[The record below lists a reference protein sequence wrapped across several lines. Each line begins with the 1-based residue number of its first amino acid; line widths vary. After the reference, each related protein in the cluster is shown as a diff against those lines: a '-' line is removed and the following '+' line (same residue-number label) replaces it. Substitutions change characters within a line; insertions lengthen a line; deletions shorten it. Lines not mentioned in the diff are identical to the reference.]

1 VLDEPFTTLDVTG
14 VALLEKLIQDYSS
27 QGGAVLVTTHHPLS
41 VNDLT
46 QLTLGRRPEA
56 AGELGMS
63 KVQSTLTKAFAS
75 TLRRDLLIAYK
86 KKSDLFNPFMF
97 FLIVATLFPI
107 GISPEPE
114 KLSEISAGVLWISAL
129 LAALLAMDNL
139 FRADYEDGSLEQLML
154 SPHPLYFL
162 VLAKNIAH
170 WLVSGLPVVLVSP
183 LIAYMLSLPEGAYI
197 TLFLTLLLGTPV
209 LSLLGSIG
217 VALTVGLGS
226 RGLILAVITLPM
238 SVPVLIAGTLAV
250 TQTLNGAEL
259 SGFLAIMGAMLVAAL
274 TLAPLA
280 SAAALRISVN

>member
-1 VLDEPFTTLDVTG
+1 M
-14 VALLEKLIQDYSS
+14 S
-27 QGGAVLVTTHHPLS
+27 
-41 VNDLT
+41 
-46 QLTLGRRPEA
+46 A
-56 AGELGMS
+56 AR
-63 KVQSTLTKAFAS
+63 STLAGAIVA

-86 KKSDLFNPFMF
+86 RKNDLFNPFMF
-97 FLIVATLFPI
+97 FVLVATLFPI

-114 KLSEISAGVLWISAL
+114 ALGEISAGVLWISAL
-129 LAALLAMDNL
+129 LASLLAMDNL
-139 FRADYEDGSLEQLML
+139 FRADFEDGSLELLML

-183 LIAYMLSLPEGAYI
+183 LIAYMLNFPEGAYS
-197 TLFLTLLLGTPV
+197 TLVLTLLLGTPV

-238 SVPVLIAGTLAV
+238 SVPVLIAGTLTV
-250 TQTLNGAEL
+250 SQTLEGASL
-259 SGFLAIMGAMLVAAL
+259 SGYLAIMGAMLVAAL

>member
-1 VLDEPFTTLDVTG
+1 MNKARSTL
-14 VALLEKLIQDYSS
+14 AE
-27 QGGAVLVTTHHPLS
+27 AVL
-41 VNDLT
+41 
-46 QLTLGRRPEA
+46 A
-56 AGELGMS
+56 
-63 KVQSTLTKAFAS
+63 

-86 KKSDLFNPFMF
+86 RKNDLFNPFMF
-97 FLIVATLFPI
+97 FVLVATLFPI

-114 KLSEISAGVLWISAL
+114 VLREISAGVLWISAL
-129 LAALLAMDNL
+129 LASLLAMDNL
-139 FRADYEDGSLEQLML
+139 FRADFEDGSLELLML

-162 VLAKNIAH
+162 VLAKNVAH

-183 LIAYMLSLPEGAYI
+183 LIAYMLNFPEGAYS
-197 TLFLTLLLGTPV
+197 TLVLTLLLGTPV

-238 SVPVLIAGTLAV
+238 SVPVLIAGTLTV
-250 TQTLNGAEL
+250 SQTLEGASL
-259 SGFLAIMGAMLVAAL
+259 SGYLAIMGAMLVAAF

>member
-1 VLDEPFTTLDVTG
+1 MNKARSTL
-14 VALLEKLIQDYSS
+14 AE
-27 QGGAVLVTTHHPLS
+27 AVL
-41 VNDLT
+41 
-46 QLTLGRRPEA
+46 A
-56 AGELGMS
+56 
-63 KVQSTLTKAFAS
+63 

-86 KKSDLFNPFMF
+86 RKNDLFNPFMF
-97 FLIVATLFPI
+97 FVLVATLFPI

-114 KLSEISAGVLWISAL
+114 VLGEISAGVLWISAL
-129 LAALLAMDNL
+129 LASLLAMDNL
-139 FRADYEDGSLEQLML
+139 FRADFEDGSLELLML

-162 VLAKNIAH
+162 VLAKNVAH

-183 LIAYMLSLPEGAYI
+183 LLAYMLNFPEGAYS
-197 TLFLTLLLGTPV
+197 TLVLTLLLGTPV

-238 SVPVLIAGTLAV
+238 SVPVLIAGTLTV
-250 TQTLNGAEL
+250 SQTLEGASL
-259 SGFLAIMGAMLVAAL
+259 SGYLAIMGAMLVAAF

>member
-1 VLDEPFTTLDVTG
+1 MSAARSTL
-14 VALLEKLIQDYSS
+14 A
-27 QGGAVLVTTHHPLS
+27 GAVV
-41 VNDLT
+41 
-46 QLTLGRRPEA
+46 A
-56 AGELGMS
+56 
-63 KVQSTLTKAFAS
+63 

-86 KKSDLFNPFMF
+86 RKNDLFNPFMF
-97 FLIVATLFPI
+97 FVLVATLFPI

-114 KLSEISAGVLWISAL
+114 ALGEISAGVLWISAL
-129 LAALLAMDNL
+129 LASLLAMDNL
-139 FRADYEDGSLEQLML
+139 FRADFEDGSLELLML

-183 LIAYMLSLPEGAYI
+183 LIAYMLNLPEGAYT
-197 TLFLTLLLGTPV
+197 TLVLTLLLGTPV

-238 SVPVLIAGTLAV
+238 SVPVLIAGTLTV
-250 TQTLNGAEL
+250 SQTLEGASL
-259 SGFLAIMGAMLVAAL
+259 SGYLAIMGAMLVAAL

>member
-1 VLDEPFTTLDVTG
+1 MNKARSTL
-14 VALLEKLIQDYSS
+14 A
-27 QGGAVLVTTHHPLS
+27 GAVL
-41 VNDLT
+41 
-46 QLTLGRRPEA
+46 A
-56 AGELGMS
+56 
-63 KVQSTLTKAFAS
+63 

-86 KKSDLFNPFMF
+86 RKNDLFNPFMF
-97 FLIVATLFPI
+97 FVLVATLFPI

-114 KLSEISAGVLWISAL
+114 VLGEISAGVLWISAL
-129 LAALLAMDNL
+129 LASLLAMDNL
-139 FRADYEDGSLEQLML
+139 FRADFEDGSLELLML

-170 WLVSGLPVVLVSP
+170 WLVSGLPIVLVSP
-183 LIAYMLSLPEGAYI
+183 LIAYMLNFPEGVYL
-197 TLFLTLLLGTPV
+197 TLVLTLLLGTPV

-238 SVPVLIAGTLAV
+238 SVPVLIAGTLTV
-250 TQTLNGAEL
+250 SQTLEGASL
-259 SGFLAIMGAMLVAAL
+259 SGYLAIMGAMLIAAL